1 MTRITLTPEERAAIR
16 AQGGTAFVGV
26 ITFQRG
32 RRGAR
37 YRPTRTAI
45 FRSAERAQ
53 QALDAPQFR
62 TLVAART
69 LHLVD
74 ANGELA

>member
-26 ITFQRG
+26 ITF